1 LDAASTA
8 LCIAAEAA
16 VQFTTAAGGAGVG
29 AILVVGGPKVLHDV
43 EGAGQHQGWE
53 RALFSSRGALSGP
66 GPGVLRR
73 RRVDPVVRLRSRREH
88 LFDLG
93 LVPRLGQL
101 AGRAALR
108 KNQAHVFRQD
118 GVDEVCQLLAAIR
131 SVPRG
136 RPVGH
141 DDDQRL
147 ERDLGRQLADPV
159 LRALVRI
166 EKLVPCNG
174 AQNAALGSGLAGSE
188 GARRRLGTLSVWIA
202 IDFVDRV
209 LNLGVDLVVPGH
221 RVAANHGGGDGREQW
236 LLDQHRGS
244 EREWHFLLEEEETKQ
259 NRFVVG
265 RVLSAAATAGLA
277 ARVSGQW
284 VAGGG
289 RDSTS
294 RRRRERA
301 ANGVLP
307 PPWLAGPAGGDFVDE
322 CLLATIQTRP
332 NRSKNGVPLGRGKRV
347 KTGGGL
353 FVLGSGPVQPKGGV
367 FGDHQPVSF
376 GAGTRNIHPAFH
388 FRG

>member
-1 LDAASTA
+1 MRCLFGGGVPFASPFLLDAASTA

-43 EGAGQHQGWE
+43 EGAGQHQGRE
-53 RALFSSRGALSGP
+53 RALFSSRGALSVP

-147 ERDLGRQLADPV
+147 KRDFGRRLADPV

-188 GARRRLGTLSVWIA
+188 GARRRLGMLSVWIA

-236 LLDQHRGS
+236 LLEQHRGG
-244 EREWHFLLEEEETKQ
+244 EREAFSAGGRGDKSKIDLLWGG
-259 NRFVVG
+259 VVSPLPRQG
-265 RVLSAAATAGLA
+265 SRPVSQ
-277 ARVSGQW
+277 VSGW
-284 VAGGG
+284 RGGQG
-289 RDSTS
+289 FHFAPQARTGCERGPPATMVGGP
-294 RRRRERA
+294 RRRR
-301 ANGVLP
+301 
-307 PPWLAGPAGGDFVDE
+307 F
-322 CLLATIQTRP
+322 C
-332 NRSKNGVPLGRGKRV
+332 
-347 KTGGGL
+347 
-353 FVLGSGPVQPKGGV
+353 
-367 FGDHQPVSF
+367 
-376 GAGTRNIHPAFH
+376 
-388 FRG
+388 